1 MCFSYDAR
9 GMHADM
15 ASHWKEKEMVEERAY
30 FRTITEPAT
39 LSLDN
44 IEERDEGD
52 YRCRVDFRKSPT
64 RNTKVRLTV
73 VGKFYFIFYTP
84 GPDWA

>member
-1 MCFSYDAR
+1 MFTHSYDTR
-9 GMHADM
+9 GAQSER
-15 ASHWKEKEMVEERAY
+15 ASHWKEKGMVEERAF

-39 LSLDN
+39 LSLDS
-44 IEERDEGD
+44 IDERDEGD

-73 VGKFYFIFYTP
+73 AGEYT
-84 GPDWA
+84 